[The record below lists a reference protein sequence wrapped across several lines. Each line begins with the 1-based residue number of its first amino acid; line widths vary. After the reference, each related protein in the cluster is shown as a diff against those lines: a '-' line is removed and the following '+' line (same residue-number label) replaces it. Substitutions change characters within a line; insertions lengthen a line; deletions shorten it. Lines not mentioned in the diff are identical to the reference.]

1 MIRFG
6 LFCLLA
12 LASSALWAHAYL
24 VKSIPA
30 QRAVLHHSPAKI
42 ELWFSERLEPKYS
55 SFVLRDAKGK
65 LVETEKAEVGS
76 DDPKRLSVRLAP
88 LVQGRYLVKYR
99 VLSVDGHI
107 VEGEVP
113 FSVGQ

>member
-30 QRAVLHHSPAKI
+30 KRAVLQHSPAKI

-65 LVETEKAEVGS
+65 LVETEKAEVGP
-76 DDPKRLSVRLAP
+76 DDPKRLSVRLSP

-113 FSVGQ
+113 FSIGQ

>member
-1 MIRFG
+1 MIRFS
-6 LFCLLA
+6 LFCLLT
-12 LASSALWAHAYL
+12 LASSALWAHASL

-113 FSVGQ
+113 FSIGQ